1 MPNLLYSWINDLVGH
16 YKRKDPEVV
25 REQNI
30 AVARKKYN
38 RVNRFIRILGPGVV
52 TGAADDDPSGI
63 ATYSQSGA
71 IYGTKLLWLFPIMFP
86 LLLAVQECCAR
97 IGAVTG
103 DGLAAILK
111 KHYNKKL
118 LYSAVTLVVVANT
131 VNIGA
136 DLGAMA
142 ASMQLLFP
150 QAEYVSLCIIF
161 ALVCV
166 LMQVFVPYKQYSKIL
181 KWLAIVLFVYPVTA
195 FLVGQDWLHVIAQT
209 FTPPQIEFNRETIYI
224 IVGIIGTTISPYL
237 FFWNTS
243 EVVEGMVETKRIGI
257 SSGTGKPVISKR
269 FIRKVRIDTIAGMS
283 LAIVSAWFIVV
294 ACASV
299 LNAHGITE
307 IENAQDAAAALE
319 PLVQGFPHSGLI
331 AKILFSV
338 GIIGTGLLAVPVLAG
353 SSSYALSEALGLRE
367 GLYRKVGKAR
377 GFYGIIALATIA
389 GLFINFLGIDPIKA
403 LIFTAVFNAVAAV
416 PLLWMILRVANNEE
430 IMGKYKNSKWSN
442 LGITTAFIL
451 VSVASVVLFA
461 SLLPFWQ

>member
-1 MPNLLYSWINDLVGH
+1 MPQFYNWINDLIGRHKKV
-16 YKRKDPEVV
+16 DQAAQ

-30 AVARKKYN
+30 AKARKKYN
-38 RVNRFIRILGPGVV
+38 RVSRFIRILGPGVV

-86 LLLAVQECCAR
+86 LLLAVQESCAR

-111 KHYNKKL
+111 KHYNKKILVGAVL
-118 LYSAVTLVVVANT
+118 LAVVANT

-150 QAEYVSLCIIF
+150 RAQYVSLAIIF
-161 ALVCV
+161 ALVCI
-166 LMQVFVPYKQYSKIL
+166 LMQVFVPYKLYSKIL
-181 KWLAIVLFVYPVTA
+181 KWLALALFVYPVTA
-195 FLVGQDWLHVIAQT
+195 FLVGQDWGHVIMQT
-209 FTPPQIEFNRETIYI
+209 FTPQFDFNRETIYI
-224 IVGIIGTTISPYL
+224 IVGILGTTISPYL

-243 EVVEGMVETKRIGI
+243 EVVEGEVEAKRIGI
-257 SSGTGKPVISKR
+257 SSGTGTPIISKR

-307 IENAQDAAAALE
+307 INSASDAAAALE

-353 SSSYALSEALGLRE
+353 SSSYALSEAFGLRE

-377 GFYGIIALATIA
+377 GFYGIIALATLA
-389 GLFINFLGIDPIKA
+389 GLMINFLGIDPIQA

-416 PLLWMILRVANNEE
+416 PLLWMILRVGNNVE

-442 LGITTAFIL
+442 LGIVTAFIL
-451 VSVASVVLFA
+451 MSIGTIVLFV
-461 SLLPFWQ
+461 SLLPAWQ